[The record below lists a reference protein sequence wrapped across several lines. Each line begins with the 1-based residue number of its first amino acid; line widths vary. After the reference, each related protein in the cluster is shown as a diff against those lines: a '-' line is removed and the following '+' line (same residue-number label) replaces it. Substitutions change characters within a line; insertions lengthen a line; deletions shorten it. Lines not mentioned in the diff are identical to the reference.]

1 MEVLLVS
8 IIIPVFNS
16 ERWLSRC
23 LDSVVGQ
30 SYKRLEII
38 IIDDGSSDKS
48 GTICDEYASKDYRIR
63 VFHQKNQGVSV
74 SRQKGVDCA
83 TGEYIIHVDS
93 DDWIEKDMVSR
104 LCAKAVNGDYD
115 MVMCDYY
122 EESSRKTKYC
132 HQDPGTSNPHEL
144 LRKFLFQQLHGSC
157 WNKLVKRVCSNLPGV
172 AFPQGINIFEDLYV
186 TCQMLSKG
194 IKIGYLPEAFY
205 HYFTGYSTETLSMR
219 VTRKSVEEKK
229 AFIKLMKC
237 LLFPYREDDLYCFKK
252 DVLFDLFLLREY
264 DQMKQLYPETQ
275 RLIRS
280 KSVSYNV
287 LNPNGYILK
296 MALDGKIFKAQIF
309 LHASS
314 VAIKFKNI
322 LKLR

>member
-132 HQDPGTSNPHEL
+132 HQDPQE
-144 LRKFLFQQLHGSC
+144 
-157 WNKLVKRVCSNLPGV
+157 
-172 AFPQGINIFEDLYV
+172 
-186 TCQMLSKG
+186 
-194 IKIGYLPEAFY
+194 
-205 HYFTGYSTETLSMR
+205 
-219 VTRKSVEEKK
+219 
-229 AFIKLMKC
+229 
-237 LLFPYREDDLYCFKK
+237 
-252 DVLFDLFLLREY
+252 
-264 DQMKQLYPETQ
+264 
-275 RLIRS
+275 
-280 KSVSYNV
+280 
-287 LNPNGYILK
+287 
-296 MALDGKIFKAQIF
+296 
-309 LHASS
+309 
-314 VAIKFKNI
+314 
-322 LKLR
+322 